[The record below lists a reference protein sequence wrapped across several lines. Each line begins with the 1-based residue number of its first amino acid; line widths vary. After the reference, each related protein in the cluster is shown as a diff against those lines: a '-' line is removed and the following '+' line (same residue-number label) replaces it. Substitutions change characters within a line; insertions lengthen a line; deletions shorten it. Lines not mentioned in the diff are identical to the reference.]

1 MTTITN
7 RVSLLLLQ
15 VVVKYKSGERKK
27 TLPPEYRAIGHAL
40 CRGTPTSLAHALLNS
55 PQLRPVIT
63 DVIAKEIDEE
73 CQTVCGKAKTEPS
86 LFRQSDMCALLGW
99 SYSAQE
105 KELRKKTPVLLKIL
119 QAAAM
124 NKKALAN
131 TNKTY
136 EDILPGI
143 MTVAGTLFYMRSNRM
158 NAHAM
163 LAGLILKRGNADS
176 MSFARLHAKGVCT
189 AYSTV
194 IRKQE
199 QMGKDHDK
207 PVLDWGLQVA
217 ADAANNVPPE
227 TRHPGFIIVG
237 DNIDFSIKARHM
249 TSTFQRKEFHL
260 FNSLA
265 IKNRVSAFHLP
276 DEASVSD
283 PNSISMMEFLPSADD
298 ESKLRDEWCIIGG
311 RIITEH
317 LVQLKWMT
325 KYFPQHIKH
334 RYSEEAKKK
343 SEVVSILFLRNIKIC
358 GKL

>member
-1 MTTITN
+1 
-7 RVSLLLLQ
+7 
-15 VVVKYKSGERKK
+15 
-27 TLPPEYRAIGHAL
+27 
-40 CRGTPTSLAHALLNS
+40 
-55 PQLRPVIT
+55 
-63 DVIAKEIDEE
+63 
-73 CQTVCGKAKTEPS
+73 VCEKAKTEPS
-86 LFRQSDMCALLGW
+86 LFRQSDMCALIGW

-105 KELRKKTPVLLKIL
+105 KELKEKAPILLSIL
-119 QAAAM
+119 KAAAI
-124 NKKALAN
+124 NKKSKKSYA
-131 TNKTY
+131 
-136 EDILPGI
+136 DILPGI
-143 MTVAGTLFYMRSNRM
+143 MTAAGTLLYMRSNRI

-189 AYSTV
+189 AYNTV

-217 ADAANNVPPE
+217 SETAANVPPE

-237 DNIDFSIKARHM
+237 DNIDFSITARHM
-249 TSTFQRKEFHL
+249 TTTFQRKEFHL

-276 DEASVSD
+276 DDTSVSD
-283 PNSISMMEFLPSADD
+283 PKSISMMEFLPSADD

-311 RIITEH
+311 RIITDH
-317 LVQLKWMT
+317 LVQLKWMA

-334 RYSEEAKKK
+334 KYSEEAMKK
-343 SEVVSILFLRNIKIC
+343 SEVVSILFQRNIKNMETVV
-358 GKL
+358 G